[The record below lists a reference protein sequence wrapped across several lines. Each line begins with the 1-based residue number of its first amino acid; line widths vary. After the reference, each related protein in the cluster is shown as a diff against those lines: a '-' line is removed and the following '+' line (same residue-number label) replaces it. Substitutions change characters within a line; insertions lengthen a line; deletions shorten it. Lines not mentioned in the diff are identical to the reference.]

1 MNRERAK
8 KILYSALQGKLLLG
22 LGIDKYLGQI
32 LFFFLMAII
41 FIWLNL
47 KIEGTIH
54 RKEENKIVLENL
66 RSIHTEKTCELT
78 ALNSV
83 CRVEEMLK
91 VMGSDVQIPRKQA
104 VTPEQLKQ
112 KSKQ

>member
-1 MNRERAK
+1 MDRERAK
-8 KILYSALQGKLLLG
+8 KFAYSALQGKLLLG

-32 LFFFLMAII
+32 LFFFLMATI

-54 RKEENKIVLENL
+54 RKEENKTVLESL

-83 CRVEEMLK
+83 CKVEEMLK
-91 VMGSDVQIPRKQA
+91 AMGSEVQIPKKQA
-104 VTPEQLKQ
+104 MTPDK
-112 KSKQ
+112 